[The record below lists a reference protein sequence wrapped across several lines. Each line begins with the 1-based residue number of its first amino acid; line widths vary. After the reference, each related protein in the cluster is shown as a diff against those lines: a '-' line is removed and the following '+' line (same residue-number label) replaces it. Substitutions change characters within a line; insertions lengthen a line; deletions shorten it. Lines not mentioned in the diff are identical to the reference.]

1 MPVTQIVSSRG
12 VTDITTQLNNA
23 QFRAFITI
31 IHAARNGRYMHGNGA
46 QWYIV
51 DTYGNNV
58 CIDTTTEHAYPVL
71 VPTYTGV
78 PRDCYSTASN
88 LERFLM
94 ACHGYIGTSEIQ
106 YHTAF
111 NMMKKHIQDGN
122 LVYTNGNHWYVRV
135 NDNIFCFELGIVRNV
150 AVIHSYD
157 ALSSWRYI
165 QSTTGSKCHVTDS
178 TKQYFG
184 IAA

>member
-1 MPVTQIVSSRG
+1 MPVTQIVSSEG
-12 VTDITTQLNNA
+12 VTDITTKLNNA
-23 QFRAFITI
+23 QFRAFMTI

-58 CIDTTTEHAYPVL
+58 CIDTTTEHAFAVP

-78 PRDCYSTASN
+78 PSNCYSTASS

-94 ACHGYIGTSEIQ
+94 ACDGYVHTSEMQ
-106 YHTAF
+106 YHAAF
-111 NMMKKHIQDGN
+111 NTVKKHIQDGN
-122 LVYTNGNHWYVRV
+122 LVYKNGNHWYVRV
-135 NDNIFCFELGIVRNV
+135 NDNIICFELGIVRNV
-150 AVIHSYD
+150 TVIHSYD

-165 QSTTGSKCHVTDS
+165 QSTTGNNCHVTDS
-178 TKQYFG
+178 TKKYFG